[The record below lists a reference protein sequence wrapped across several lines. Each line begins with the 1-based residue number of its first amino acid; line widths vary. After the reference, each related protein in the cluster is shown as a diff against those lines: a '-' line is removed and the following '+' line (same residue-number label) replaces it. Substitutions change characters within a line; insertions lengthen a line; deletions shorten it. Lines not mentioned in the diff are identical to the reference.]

1 MRKKLERVGLVAPAA
16 LQVRVELGEF
26 VDRYIEQKK
35 IDSSSLTIR
44 NLQQAKKKLLAFFK
58 ANRDLRTITVEEMN
72 AFRVW
77 LVEVAK
83 LGRNTVST
91 HLRKAKQFFA
101 EAVDNGVI
109 STNPCRKLRYCRRLE
124 TKLVNGLCRQSR
136 R

>member
-1 MRKKLERVGLVAPAA
+1 
-16 LQVRVELGEF
+16 
-26 VDRYIEQKK
+26 
-35 IDSSSLTIR
+35 
-44 NLQQAKKKLLAFFK
+44 
-58 ANRDLRTITVEEMN
+58 
-72 AFRVW
+72 
-77 LVEVAK
+77 VAK